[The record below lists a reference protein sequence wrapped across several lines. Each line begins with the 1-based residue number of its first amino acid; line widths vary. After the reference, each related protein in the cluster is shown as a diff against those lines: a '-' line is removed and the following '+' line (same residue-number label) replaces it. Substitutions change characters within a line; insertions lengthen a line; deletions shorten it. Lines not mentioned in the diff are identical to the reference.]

1 MYKKFIELLT
11 MITDEILEKGSDID
25 EAIDNL
31 KGKDI
36 NLFSVNDELELLEK
50 SKLIGEEEADMVRSI
65 LVYLFAR
72 ETDLELEDIYALVFG
87 RGKRLVWH

>member
-11 MITDEILEKGSDID
+11 MITDEILEKGSDIED
-25 EAIDNL
+25 AIDKL

-36 NLFSVNDELELLEK
+36 NLFSVNDELEMLEN

-72 ETDLELEDIYALVFG
+72 ESDLELEDIYALVFG